1 MHFGVFSWKI
11 VLIFFYSLAND
22 LEEDIDLDLIDT
34 FEEFDDDDIDGL
46 EDEEPM
52 SSNIQQSRDMDE
64 DVDMK
69 E

>member
-1 MHFGVFSWKI
+1 
-11 VLIFFYSLAND
+11 
-22 LEEDIDLDLIDT
+22 LIDT